1 MGRFKLRGGFI
12 SNLGTPIS
20 VLVIVGILTLLG
32 LAIWG
37 IVELVKYLT
46 HPAAPAPT
54 TNNLDITLG
63 GPSPQ
68 GCSGGGRTVLGC
80 SPTSISLFVS
90 LNNLTGQS
98 ANPPDVKN
106 IIIINWKATGLDKN
120 GTAYNS
126 SGSQPLTAGA
136 VESIS
141 LTTNSGIPFKTM
153 NGTVYLTDSAGAVGN
168 PSTFSYP

>member
-20 VLVIVGILTLLG
+20 VLVIVGILALLG

-37 IVELVKYLT
+37 IVELVKYLS
-46 HPAAPAPT
+46 HPAAT

-63 GPSPQ
+63 APSPQ
-68 GCSGGGRTVLGC
+68 GCSGGGHITLGC
-80 SPTSISLFVS
+80 SPTSISLNVS

-126 SGSQPLTAGA
+126 SGSQPLTGA
-136 VESIS
+136 REFIN